1 VANRLRRLLDRDAAE
16 ITVIDSDDDHVYQPG
31 LLFVPFRPGNASR
44 REAPAACRFPGT
56 VTIIAIRRAFMPT
69 VAYAGTEVTV
79 NDEGFFTDP
88 GQWREEMAPQI
99 AAAEGIAELTERH
112 WQVIKFMRHEYEA
125 KGSGPTVRVL
135 GKTSGVTVKE
145 LYQLF
150 PKGPAKLAAKI
161 AGIPKPR
168 GCI

>member
-1 VANRLRRLLDRDAAE
+1 
-16 ITVIDSDDDHVYQPG
+16 
-31 LLFVPFRPGNASR
+31 
-44 REAPAACRFPGT
+44 
-56 VTIIAIRRAFMPT
+56 MPT
-69 VAYAGTEVTV
+69 ATYAGKDVTV
-79 NDEGFFTDP
+79 NDEGFFIDP
-88 GQWREEMAPQI
+88 ARWTEDMAPQI
-99 AAAEGIAELTERH
+99 ARQEGIAELTDRH

-125 KGSGPTVRVL
+125 KGTGPTVRVL

-150 PKGPAKLAAKI
+150 PKGPAKIAAKI